1 MSDTGDTT
9 YEKCLSL
16 NFNPTGN
23 PNDPYCQGIFRNPS
37 TGDAANIDSSF
48 TNSGRALMSGV
59 DLQLNWSRSL
69 ANGGFSMNSVAN
81 LNLNSITQDAPDVD
95 EIDWAGYNGCA
106 LGIQCQRYDYRI
118 FTTFSYFRGPWNIS
132 LRHQYWPELDN
143 TGCRTD
149 VNSLGCLYNTLPAYN
164 LFALST
170 GYSFDKYTIRLGIE
184 NLLDEDPPCIGQ
196 RPANVPF
203 PLDCTHSGG
212 STYDPLGRRYFV
224 SMNMEF

>member
-1 MSDTGDTT
+1 
-9 YEKCLSL
+9 
-16 NFNPTGN
+16 
-23 PNDPYCQGIFRNPS
+23 
-37 TGDAANIDSSF
+37 
-48 TNSGRALMSGV
+48 MSGV
-59 DLQLNWSRSL
+59 DLQFNWQRPL
-69 ANGGFSMNSVAN
+69 GNGGFSMNSVAN

-106 LGIQCQRYDYRI
+106 LGIQCQRYDYRV
-118 FTTFSYFRGPWNIS
+118 FTTFSYFRGPWNLS
-132 LRHQYWPELDN
+132 LRHQYWPVLDN
-143 TGCRTD
+143 AGCRT
-149 VNSLGCLYNTLPAYN
+149 NTQSLGCLYNTLPAYN
-164 LFALST
+164 LFALSA

-196 RPANVPF
+196 RPNNVPF